1 MKEIVRLKIKFLFY
15 NMAIVTAVIGVTFFA
30 AAAVVK
36 SRSYQ
41 ETDQILSQ
49 IAEGAGSRIIF
60 DGASQVR
67 VPHFS
72 VIVTADGAML
82 LQEGNYNSFPDQ
94 AFLDEVILLGMDG
107 RGETGFLPEYSLK
120 YFREARPEGVF
131 LAFADTSYS
140 ETMMESVW
148 QYGAAACVGIWL
160 LFFVLS
166 WFFAG
171 WAVRPLEKAMTAQKE
186 FVANASHELKTPL
199 TILAANTEL
208 LSGHISGRDEES
220 DKWLENMKQECQEMR
235 KLVESLLTLAR
246 SDAGTGKKK
255 AFSRFDFGELLMEE
269 LLTFEPVFYQ
279 AGRMLSYEDLEES
292 REFFVN
298 GNREELKQLLQVLL
312 DNAVRYSNPQSA
324 TTVSMEETGRG
335 GFCLQVKSHGT
346 PIPKEQREAVFERF
360 YRGDTSRAS
369 GFGCGLG
376 LSIAKEIAREHKAVL
391 GLTCEDGANC
401 FYLKMRTAREKKKKI
416 VIACHKLGSVL

>member
-36 SRSYQ
+36 SRSYR

-292 REFFVN
+292 RKFFVN

-401 FYLKMRTAREKKKKI
+401 FYLKMRTARGK
-416 VIACHKLGSVL
+416 

>member
-36 SRSYQ
+36 SRSYR

-279 AGRMLSYEDLEES
+279 AGRMLSYEDFEES
-292 REFFVN
+292 KEFFVN
-298 GNREELKQLLQVLL
+298 GNREELKQLIQVLL
-312 DNAVRYSNPQSA
+312 DNAVRYSDPQSA

-335 GFCLQVKSHGT
+335 GFCLRVRSHGT

-401 FYLKMRTAREKKKKI
+401 FYLKMRTARGK
-416 VIACHKLGSVL
+416 

>member
-36 SRSYQ
+36 SRSYR

-279 AGRMLSYEDLEES
+279 AGRMLSYEDFEES
-292 REFFVN
+292 KEFFVN

-312 DNAVRYSNPQSA
+312 DNAVRYSDPQSA

-335 GFCLQVKSHGT
+335 GFCLRVKSHGT

-401 FYLKMRTAREKKKKI
+401 FYLKMRTARGK
-416 VIACHKLGSVL
+416 

>member
-36 SRSYQ
+36 SRSYR

-140 ETMMESVW
+140 ETMMECGW

-401 FYLKMRTAREKKKKI
+401 FYLKMRTARGK
-416 VIACHKLGSVL
+416 

>member
-36 SRSYQ
+36 SRSYR

-292 REFFVN
+292 RKFFVN

-401 FYLKMRTAREKKKKI
+401 FYLKMRTARSK
-416 VIACHKLGSVL
+416 

>member
-36 SRSYQ
+36 SRSYR

-312 DNAVRYSNPQSA
+312 DNAVRYSDSQSA

-401 FYLKMRTAREKKKKI
+401 FYLKMRTARGK
-416 VIACHKLGSVL
+416 

>member
-171 WAVRPLEKAMTAQKE
+171 WAVLPLEKAMTAQKE
-186 FVANASHELKTPL
+186 FVANASHEVKTPL

-292 REFFVN
+292 RKFFVN

-401 FYLKMRTAREKKKKI
+401 FYLKMRTARGK
-416 VIACHKLGSVL
+416 

>member
-36 SRSYQ
+36 SRSYR

-269 LLTFEPVFYQ
+269 LLIFEPVFYQ

-401 FYLKMRTAREKKKKI
+401 FYLKMRRARGK
-416 VIACHKLGSVL
+416 

>member
-292 REFFVN
+292 RKFFVN
-298 GNREELKQLLQVLL
+298 GNREELKQLLKVLL

-335 GFCLQVKSHGT
+335 GFCLQVKGHGT

-401 FYLKMRTAREKKKKI
+401 FYLKMRTARGK
-416 VIACHKLGSVL
+416 

>member
-36 SRSYQ
+36 SRSYR

-292 REFFVN
+292 RKFFVN

-401 FYLKMRTAREKKKKI
+401 FYLKMRTSRGK
-416 VIACHKLGSVL
+416 

>member
-36 SRSYQ
+36 SRSYR

-208 LSGHISGRDEES
+208 LSGHISGRDEQS

-279 AGRMLSYEDLEES
+279 AGRMLSYEDFEES
-292 REFFVN
+292 KEFFVN
-298 GNREELKQLLQVLL
+298 GNREELKQLIQVLL
-312 DNAVRYSNPQSA
+312 DNAVRYSDPQSA

-335 GFCLQVKSHGT
+335 GFCLRVRSHGT

-401 FYLKMRTAREKKKKI
+401 FYLKMRTARGK
-416 VIACHKLGSVL
+416 

>member
-36 SRSYQ
+36 SRSYR

-292 REFFVN
+292 RKFFVN

-312 DNAVRYSNPQSA
+312 DNAVRYSTPQSA

-401 FYLKMRTAREKKKKI
+401 FYLKMRTARGK
-416 VIACHKLGSVL
+416 

>member
-292 REFFVN
+292 RKFFVN

-401 FYLKMRTAREKKKKI
+401 FYLKMRTARSK
-416 VIACHKLGSVL
+416 

>member
-36 SRSYQ
+36 SRSYR

-94 AFLDEVILLGMDG
+94 AFIDEVILLGMDG

-279 AGRMLSYEDLEES
+279 AVRMLSYEDLEES
-292 REFFVN
+292 REFIVN

-401 FYLKMRTAREKKKKI
+401 FYLKMRTARGK
-416 VIACHKLGSVL
+416 

>member
-36 SRSYQ
+36 SRSYR

-346 PIPKEQREAVFERF
+346 PIPKEQLEAVFERF

-401 FYLKMRTAREKKKKI
+401 FYLKMRTARGK
-416 VIACHKLGSVL
+416 

>member
-36 SRSYQ
+36 SRSYR

-208 LSGHISGRDEES
+208 LSGHISGRDEQS

-279 AGRMLSYEDLEES
+279 AGRMLSYEDFEES
-292 REFFVN
+292 KEFFVN

-401 FYLKMRTAREKKKKI
+401 FYLKMRTARGK
-416 VIACHKLGSVL
+416 

>member
-36 SRSYQ
+36 SRSYR

-292 REFFVN
+292 RKFFVN

-312 DNAVRYSNPQSA
+312 DNAVRYSDPQSA

-401 FYLKMRTAREKKKKI
+401 FYLKMRTARGK
-416 VIACHKLGSVL
+416 

>member
-36 SRSYQ
+36 SRSYR

-82 LQEGNYNSFPDQ
+82 LQEGNYNSFQDQ

-279 AGRMLSYEDLEES
+279 AGRMLSYEDFEES
-292 REFFVN
+292 KEFFVN
-298 GNREELKQLLQVLL
+298 GNREELKQLIQVLL
-312 DNAVRYSNPQSA
+312 DNAVRYSDPQSA

-335 GFCLQVKSHGT
+335 GFCLRVKSHGT

-401 FYLKMRTAREKKKKI
+401 FYLKMRTARSK
-416 VIACHKLGSVL
+416 

>member
-312 DNAVRYSNPQSA
+312 DNAVRYSDPQSA

-335 GFCLQVKSHGT
+335 GFCLRVKSHGT

-401 FYLKMRTAREKKKKI
+401 FYLKMRTARGK
-416 VIACHKLGSVL
+416 

>member
-36 SRSYQ
+36 SRSYR

-292 REFFVN
+292 RKFFVN

-346 PIPKEQREAVFERF
+346 PIPKDQREAIFERF

-401 FYLKMRTAREKKKKI
+401 FYLKMRTARSK
-416 VIACHKLGSVL
+416 

>member
-1 MKEIVRLKIKFLFY
+1 MKEIVRLQIKFLFY

-36 SRSYQ
+36 SRSYR

-186 FVANASHELKTPL
+186 FVANASHELETPL

-401 FYLKMRTAREKKKKI
+401 FYLKMRTARGK
-416 VIACHKLGSVL
+416 

>member
-401 FYLKMRTAREKKKKI
+401 FYLKMRTARGK
-416 VIACHKLGSVL
+416 

>member
-36 SRSYQ
+36 SRSYR

-292 REFFVN
+292 RKFFVN

-312 DNAVRYSNPQSA
+312 DNAVRYSDPQSA

-391 GLTCEDGANC
+391 GLTCEEGANC
-401 FYLKMRTAREKKKKI
+401 FYLKMRRARGK
-416 VIACHKLGSVL
+416 

>member
-36 SRSYQ
+36 SRSYR

-335 GFCLQVKSHGT
+335 GF
-346 PIPKEQREAVFERF
+346 
-360 YRGDTSRAS
+360 
-369 GFGCGLG
+369 
-376 LSIAKEIAREHKAVL
+376 
-391 GLTCEDGANC
+391 
-401 FYLKMRTAREKKKKI
+401 
-416 VIACHKLGSVL
+416 ACR

>member
-36 SRSYQ
+36 SRSYR

-312 DNAVRYSNPQSA
+312 DNAARYSNPQSA

-401 FYLKMRTAREKKKKI
+401 FYLKMRTARSK
-416 VIACHKLGSVL
+416 

>member
-376 LSIAKEIAREHKAVL
+376 LLIAKEIAREHKAVL

-401 FYLKMRTAREKKKKI
+401 FYLKMRTARGK
-416 VIACHKLGSVL
+416 

>member
-36 SRSYQ
+36 SRSYR

-255 AFSRFDFGELLMEE
+255 SFSRFDFGELLMEE

-401 FYLKMRTAREKKKKI
+401 FYLKMRTSRGK
-416 VIACHKLGSVL
+416 

>member
-36 SRSYQ
+36 SRSYR

-335 GFCLQVKSHGT
+335 GFCLRVRSHGT

-391 GLTCEDGANC
+391 GLTCEEGANC
-401 FYLKMRTAREKKKKI
+401 FYLKMRRARGK
-416 VIACHKLGSVL
+416 

>member
-36 SRSYQ
+36 SRSYR

-82 LQEGNYNSFPDQ
+82 LQAGNYNSFPDQ

-292 REFFVN
+292 RKFFVN

-401 FYLKMRTAREKKKKI
+401 FYLKMRTARGK
-416 VIACHKLGSVL
+416 

>member
-292 REFFVN
+292 RKFFVN

-335 GFCLQVKSHGT
+335 GFCLQVKSHGA

-401 FYLKMRTAREKKKKI
+401 FYLKMRTARGK
-416 VIACHKLGSVL
+416 

>member
-72 VIVTADGAML
+72 VIVTEDGAML

-401 FYLKMRTAREKKKKI
+401 FYLKMRTARGK
-416 VIACHKLGSVL
+416 

>member
-208 LSGHISGRDEES
+208 LSGHISGRDEQS

-401 FYLKMRTAREKKKKI
+401 FYLKMRTARGK
-416 VIACHKLGSVL
+416 

>member
-36 SRSYQ
+36 SRSYR

-312 DNAVRYSNPQSA
+312 DNAVRYSDPQSA

-391 GLTCEDGANC
+391 GLPCEDGANC
-401 FYLKMRTAREKKKKI
+401 FYLKMRTARGK
-416 VIACHKLGSVL
+416 